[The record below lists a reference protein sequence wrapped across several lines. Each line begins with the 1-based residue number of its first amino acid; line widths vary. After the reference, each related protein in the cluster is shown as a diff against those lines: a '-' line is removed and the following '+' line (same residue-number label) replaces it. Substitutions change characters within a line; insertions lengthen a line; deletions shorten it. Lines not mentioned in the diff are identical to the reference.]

1 MIEVQATVKANIKLK
16 CSECG
21 AVLQAKVQ
29 YLHSDI
35 ILVVQPCECQKEDEN
50 D

>member
-1 MIEVQATVKANIKLK
+1 MIEVQATVTAKIKLK
-16 CSECG
+16 CQECG

-35 ILVVQPCECQKEDEN
+35 ILIVQPCDCQKEED
-50 D
+50 